1 MNAAIG
7 LVCGPHVAATSAA
20 KFVTAATAAGVA
32 VNFIEVGNE
41 NYGGPRAAHKQASD
55 NVGSQPMSRQQIV

>member
-7 LVCGPHVAATSAA
+7 LVCGPQVAAASAA

-41 NYGGPRAAHKQASD
+41 NYGVQRK
-55 NVGSQPMSRQQIV
+55 SRQHIIMSDLTRE